1 LYKAVESLSHACQEL
16 GINIPVGKDSMSMKV
31 TTDDGIDVNAPGTLV
46 LSGFLHVPDVTK
58 RVTPELQQ
66 EESSL
71 VWFPCASNHIQ
82 QKISG

>member
-1 LYKAVESLSHACQEL
+1 
-16 GINIPVGKDSMSMKV
+16 MKV
-31 TTDDGIDVNAPGTLV
+31 ITDDGVDVNAPGTLV

-71 VWFPCASNHIQ
+71 VWFPCASERIKE
-82 QKISG
+82 KIYG